1 MLKGGSPL
9 TVGVGIMIEVIRK
22 NNSDYDTE
30 AQIGA
35 VPQSSDP
42 IYLGTLLRIFSKH
55 ITDFMDLILSPKHT
69 IMTGTR
75 SEKIQ
80 RYDLKVAWGD
90 KIEPLGFDRFKTCE
104 LMAEL
109 LHCSNMT
116 LLNEAGSEAEIKH
129 RDIERERLKHEGNLA
144 SERRPSA
151 VDFGTSV
158 DSSGF
163 HHTEAFAPLGESP
176 ENIKSLEVQNS
187 GEEEEFEDVAMPD
200 TVGVMEGLVED
211 LDKPDDLGVV
221 GRLKDVHLGNE
232 PRTLDSSTY
241 PGESSIDAYRSQLQ
255 SIESFC
261 PNTDRSL
268 DALSVRALDDGVA
281 TPAPLFDRKMQSIA
295 LSQVSTT
302 KLQEASNNTSFEFSS
317 DQPAVDETSADLDLP
332 SFQTQASTVNHEEG
346 EAPVVGDLLKM
357 MFVEHHVVP
366 TILVSRSLGS
376 VRVRELTYSRISSFV
391 FPGTTFCTT

>member
-1 MLKGGSPL
+1 M

-30 AQIGA
+30 AQIGP

-55 ITDFMDLILSPKHT
+55 IVDFMDLILSPKHT
-69 IMTGTR
+69 IITGTG
-75 SEKIQ
+75 SETIQ
-80 RYDLKVAWGD
+80 RHDLKVAWGD

-129 RDIERERLKHEGNLA
+129 RDAERERLKNEGNLA

-187 GEEEEFEDVAMPD
+187 GEEEDFEDVGMPG
-200 TVGVMEGLVED
+200 TVGVVED
-211 LDKPDDLGVV
+211 LVEGLDKLLPDEQVV
-221 GRLKDVHLGNE
+221 ADRLNDVHLANE
-232 PRTLDSSTY
+232 ASTSSTT
-241 PGESSIDAYRSQLQ
+241 PGES
-255 SIESFC
+255 
-261 PNTDRSL
+261 
-268 DALSVRALDDGVA
+268 
-281 TPAPLFDRKMQSIA
+281 
-295 LSQVSTT
+295 
-302 KLQEASNNTSFEFSS
+302 
-317 DQPAVDETSADLDLP
+317 
-332 SFQTQASTVNHEEG
+332 
-346 EAPVVGDLLKM
+346 
-357 MFVEHHVVP
+357 
-366 TILVSRSLGS
+366 
-376 VRVRELTYSRISSFV
+376 
-391 FPGTTFCTT
+391 